1 MDSMRILLFIAAT
14 LANYQ
19 GATLAYA
26 QEAADTETEET
37 LSQGET
43 FPVAFNGFVVA
54 VIRDSRVRGHIEV
67 AFEVAV
73 TENAEFHRLEAM
85 RPKIRDAYLRA
96 LNHYARNHFRVGR
109 PADLN
114 LISRYLQVTT
124 NRVAGADVGKV
135 YLKSA
140 VLRR

>member
-1 MDSMRILLFIAAT
+1 MRLVLPILLSMAVCLAAP
-14 LANYQ
+14 A
-19 GATLAYA
+19 AASA
-26 QEAADTETEET
+26 QEEET
-37 LSQGET
+37 TDAPSDVET
-43 FPVAFNGFVVA
+43 FAVSFDSFVVA
-54 VIRDSRVRGHIEV
+54 VIRDSHVRGHIEV

-73 TENAEFHRLEAM
+73 TENEEFHRLEAM

-109 PADLN
+109 AADAT

-124 NRVAGADVGKV
+124 DRVAGPDVGKV